1 MELLSPSDL
10 LKAAELATNAGD
22 PALALQF
29 LKTASA
35 AAKSGTYAVVAPAP
49 SGAIKPIEE
58 PGVVQPMLRDPFAL
72 YSSIEHIHLEV
83 CKYLRNQDLGYTFRF
98 AKIASYLTH
107 VPHLVLNKEKASP
120 NNTSVAWKDDLSTC
134 LRRLRRESVI
144 RKVGAGFEY
153 ILERHPRLSD
163 A

>member
-35 AAKSGTYAVVAPAP
+35 AAKTHHVVDIAF

-58 PGVVQPMLRDPFAL
+58 PGVVQPLLPNAYRP
-72 YSSIEHIHLEV
+72 YSSAQEIYMEI
-83 CKYLRNQDLGYTFRF
+83 CKFLRNQDPGYTFRF
-98 AKIASYLTH
+98 FELAGYI
-107 VPHLVLNKEKASP
+107 VNRPDLVLDTTIIQKSSSTTLAWKAS
-120 NNTSVAWKDDLSTC
+120 LSNC
-134 LRRLRRESVI
+134 MKRLLRKKILSKGNART
-144 RKVGAGFEY
+144 EY
-153 ILERHPRLSD
+153 ILERHPWLFD